1 MNIEDLA
8 KKTINE
14 ISIEIKEKER
24 QQNILEEQQKE
35 INYQNRLHEN
45 HTRELKEELPSVE
58 EISIQDQND
67 EIKNDILENQIKEF
81 KSQELLQEDKEQE
94 NDNSLKNKLQT
105 SEIYD
110 YIEEKKEDVL
120 EKKENL
126 TYQDDIFLK
135 NLRERILVLFE
146 GLNSVKKDKIEQKL
160 TLTINFLE
168 FLLAKIE
175 DKLKK

>member
-8 KKTINE
+8 KKTIDE

-24 QQNILEEQQKE
+24 QKSILEKQQKE
-35 INYQNRLHEN
+35 LNIQNKLNEI
-45 HTRELKEELPSVE
+45 HTKESKEEFPSVE
-58 EISIQDQND
+58 EISIQEQDN
-67 EIKNDILENQIKEF
+67 EIENDILKEQTKEF
-81 KSQELLQEDKEQE
+81 QNEK
-94 NDNSLKNKLQT
+94 KLQT
-105 SEIYD
+105 NQENNNFLENIPQIDEAYSYIQE
-110 YIEEKKEDVL
+110 IEENVL
-120 EKKENL
+120 EKKENS

-146 GLNSVKKDKIEQKL
+146 GLNSVKKDKVEQKL

>member
-8 KKTINE
+8 KKTIDE

-24 QQNILEEQQKE
+24 QKSILEEQQKE
-35 INYQNRLHEN
+35 LNIQNKLNEI
-45 HTRELKEELPSVE
+45 HTKESKEEFPSVE
-58 EISIQDQND
+58 EISIQEQDN
-67 EIKNDILENQIKEF
+67 EIENDILKEQTKEF
-81 KSQELLQEDKEQE
+81 QNEKKLQISQENNNFLENIPQIDEAYSYIQE
-94 NDNSLKNKLQT
+94 
-105 SEIYD
+105 
-110 YIEEKKEDVL
+110 IEENVL

-126 TYQDDIFLK
+126 NYQDDIFLK

-146 GLNSVKKDKIEQKL
+146 GLNSVKKDKVEQKL

>member
-8 KKTINE
+8 KKTIDE

-24 QQNILEEQQKE
+24 QKSILEEQQKE
-35 INYQNRLHEN
+35 LNIQNKLNEI
-45 HTRELKEELPSVE
+45 HTKGFKEEFPSVE
-58 EISIQDQND
+58 EISIQEQDN
-67 EIKNDILENQIKEF
+67 EIKNDILKEQTKEF
-81 KSQELLQEDKEQE
+81 QNEK
-94 NDNSLKNKLQT
+94 KLQT
-105 SEIYD
+105 NQENNNFLENIPQIDEAYSYIQEI
-110 YIEEKKEDVL
+110 EKDAL
-120 EKKENL
+120 EKKENS

-146 GLNSVKKDKIEQKL
+146 GLNSVKKDKVEQKL
-160 TLTINFLE
+160 ILTINFLE

>member
-35 INYQNRLHEN
+35 INYQNRLHET
-45 HTRELKEELPSVE
+45 HTSELKEELPSVE

>member
-35 INYQNRLHEN
+35 INYQNRLHET

-110 YIEEKKEDVL
+110 YIKEKKEDVL